1 MKRDIDALLR
11 ERGLSAALILRGE
24 TPNPTFR
31 FMAGPPA
38 AHITSAILVCRPGQ
52 KPHLVHAMMERDS
65 AEATGFELSDFGA
78 HGFRKILEDEGSRD
92 RAMARLLSKVLD
104 GLGVKGP
111 VLVNGFGEV
120 GRSYHMINRLRE
132 LAPDISIAED
142 EDLGLFDRA
151 RATKAPDEV
160 DAVRSVAGVCGRA
173 FARVR
178 EVMGG
183 GRLDGGKLKDSEG
196 WVTIG
201 RLRREIRRVFFEAD
215 LEEPHGNIIAMGR
228 DAGVPHNVGNDR
240 DVLEE
245 GRSIV
250 IDLYPVQAGGGYYF
264 DVTRTLCVGRAS
276 SELKEI
282 HSLVREAVDKTV
294 DALTPEAPAR
304 IYQEK
309 VCDLFE
315 QRGHRTIRQDE
326 KLQEGYI
333 HGLGHGIGLEVHER
347 PNLGG
352 PSQNKDRIALGS
364 LFTVEPGL
372 YYPSRNIGVR
382 IEDVVYARPDGSF
395 ENLTQI
401 PYELEVAPAS
411 A

>member
-1 MKRDIDALLR
+1 MRKDVDDLLR
-11 ERGLSAALILRGE
+11 ERGLAAALILRGE

-31 FMAGPPA
+31 YLAGPSA
-38 AHITSAILVCRPGQ
+38 AHISSGILVWRPGQ
-52 KPHLVHAMMERDS
+52 KPHLVHGAMERDS
-65 AEATGFELSDFGA
+65 AAATGFELSDYGG
-78 HGFRKILEDEGSRD
+78 HGFRKILEEEGSRD
-92 RAMARLLSKVLD
+92 RAMVRMLAKVL
-104 GLGVKGP
+104 GELGVRGP
-111 VLVNGFGEV
+111 ILVNGFAEV
-120 GRSYHMINRLRE
+120 GRYYHILNRLKE
-132 LAPDISIAED
+132 SLPGIEFAED
-142 EDLGLFDRA
+142 EDLGLFERA
-151 RATKAPDEV
+151 RITKEPGEV
-160 DAVRSVAGVCGRA
+160 EAVRSVAKACAQA

-178 EVMGG
+178 EIIAG
-183 GRLDGGKLKDSEG
+183 GRLEGKKLKDNQG

-201 RLRREIRRVFFEAD
+201 RLRREIRRIFFEAG

-228 DAGVPHNVGNDR
+228 DAGVPHNTGNDA

-245 GRSIV
+245 GRPIV
-250 IDLYPVQAGGGYYF
+250 IDLYPVQAGGGYFF
-264 DVTRTLCVGRAS
+264 DVTRTICVGRAS
-276 SELKEI
+276 AELKEI
-282 HSLVREAVDKTV
+282 HSLVREAVERTV

-304 IYQEK
+304 IYQDK

-315 QRGHRTIRQDE
+315 ERGHKTIRQDE

-352 PSQNKDRIALGS
+352 PSHGRDRIAPGA

-372 YYPSRNIGVR
+372 YYPSRSLGVR

-395 ENLTQI
+395 DNLTDI

>member
-104 GLGVKGP
+104 
-111 VLVNGFGEV
+111 ES
-120 GRSYHMINRLRE
+120 GREGSGAGQRIRRSGTELPHDQPASRIGSRTLRS
-132 LAPDISIAED
+132 PRTRTS
-142 EDLGLFDRA
+142 GSSTA
-151 RATKAPDEV
+151 RAPPRSRTKSTRSARSPDL
-160 DAVRSVAGVCGRA
+160 RRA
-173 FARVR
+173 YARVR
-178 EVMGG
+178 EVIGG
-183 GRLDGGKLKDSEG
+183 GRLDGGKLKDAEG

-228 DAGVPHNVGNDR
+228 DAGVPHNIGNDG

-264 DVTRTLCVGRAS
+264 DVTRTDLRRTGVSRAQGTPLAGSRGGRPDRRRAHARGAGEDLPGEGVRPVRAARPS
-276 SELKEI
+276 DDPTG
-282 HSLVREAVDKTV
+282 REASRRVHPRTGSRDR
-294 DALTPEAPAR
+294 AR
-304 IYQEK
+304 GA
-309 VCDLFE
+309 
-315 QRGHRTIRQDE
+315 R
-326 KLQEGYI
+326 
-333 HGLGHGIGLEVHER
+333 
-347 PNLGG
+347 
-352 PSQNKDRIALGS
+352 AA
-364 LFTVEPGL
+364 EPGR
-372 YYPSRNIGVR
+372 PVAEQGPHRAWDRSSR
-382 IEDVVYARPDGSF
+382 
-395 ENLTQI
+395 
-401 PYELEVAPAS
+401 
-411 A
+411 